1 MHMAVSWKPPSNLLV
16 KTIGSVLIRSV
27 TFRYVLPVFCNFM
40 IRSDTFQL
48 SSDTFF
54 PAFLKTHSNHDTF
67 RYVPIKFRHVPP
79 CFSIAC

>member
-1 MHMAVSWKPPSNLLV
+1 MAVSWKPPSKIV
-16 KTIGSVLIRSV
+16 ATSIGSVLIRSV

-48 SSDTFF
+48 SSDTFS
-54 PAFLKTHSNHDTF
+54 PAFLKTHSIHDTF
-67 RYVPIKFRHVPP
+67 RYVPIKFRYVLP